1 MSRQWLVAAAAFTL
15 LLTGCGEAPKR
26 AEKKKAP
33 PAPLT
38 GMSAFFKMFGQA
50 RTWAPDVQGMKCE
63 PIAITGQPS
72 GDGKWPA
79 WRCQFV
85 SESKKRSKTF
95 SFSIVEAE
103 GVHEGVF
110 GGPEESYTGPVGQT
124 LPFIVQALK
133 KDSDAAIRVAKEKS
147 KAYMAKNPDMPI
159 TVVLER
165 TKRHPNLAWRVIW
178 GTSLQTSNYSIYVD
192 ASTGEYLET
201 MH

>member
-1 MSRQWLVAAAAFTL
+1 MFL
-15 LLTGCGEAPKR
+15 LACGEAPKPA
-26 AEKKKAP
+26 AEKKKKAP
-33 PAPLT
+33 PPPLT
-38 GMSAFFKMFGQA
+38 GMSAFFKMYGQA
-50 RTWAPDVQGMKCE
+50 RTWASDAQGMKCD
-63 PIAITGQPS
+63 PIAVAGQPS

-110 GGPEESYTGPVGQT
+110 GGHEESYNGPTGQT
-124 LPFIVQALK
+124 LPFLVQALK
-133 KDSDAAIRVAKEKS
+133 KDSDLAIQVAKEKS

-159 TVVLER
+159 TVMLER
-165 TKRHPNLAWRVIW
+165 TKRHPGLAWRVIW

-201 MH
+201 MR